1 VIDRGEEVPM
11 KDKLSLLKR
20 RIGAPDLEVQV
31 GRWCGFVISLAFIY
45 LMVAI
50 WPRVARDRADL
61 ILSLLGA
68 STMSLLMILG
78 LTLSIRVHR
87 ASSEGKLRGRSGE
100 YLSYVACLVLVIMGG
115 RMLPTL
121 EFASVGELRVG
132 LMLLI
137 STCTAILS
145 IGMLTSLARAS
156 HL

>member
-1 VIDRGEEVPM
+1 M
-11 KDKLSLLKR
+11 NDKLSFLRR
-20 RIGAPDLEVQV
+20 RIGGSEFEVQV
-31 GRWCGFVISLAFIY
+31 GRWCGFVIGLALLY
-45 LMVAI
+45 LMAAV
-50 WPRVARDRADL
+50 WPHVARDRAEL

-68 STMSLLMILG
+68 STMSPLMMLG

-87 ASSEGKLRGRSGE
+87 ASSEGQLRERSGE
-100 YLSYVACLVLVIMGG
+100 YLSYAACFVLVIVAG

-121 EFASVGELRVG
+121 GFVSVGELRVG